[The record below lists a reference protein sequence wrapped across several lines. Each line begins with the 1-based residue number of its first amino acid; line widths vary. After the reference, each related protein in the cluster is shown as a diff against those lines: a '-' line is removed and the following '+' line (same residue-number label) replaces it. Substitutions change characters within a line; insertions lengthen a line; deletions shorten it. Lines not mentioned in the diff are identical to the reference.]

1 MIMFG
6 YENKSPIYLIRIGV
20 TVGKSKSNQCLDDS
34 NQEVD
39 QFDRQSA
46 LHWIRM
52 TQQGRGYIL
61 DEQIVFRTFIEN

>member
-1 MIMFG
+1 MFG
-6 YENKSPIYLIRIGV
+6 YENNSPIDLTTIGV
-20 TVGKSKSNQCLDDS
+20 TVWKSTSVKQFLDDS